1 MSIEFDANRQVDDV
15 LRRIWRA
22 PLIVFLV
29 LGLTAGSVTAR
40 ADEVADAE
48 ALVRAG
54 KFKEAYKLLEPLE
67 ESKAGDL
74 KFDYLLARAALET
87 GNPSKA
93 SFIYER
99 ILAIEPNFVGVRVE
113 MGRAYL
119 ALGDY
124 ARAKLEFE
132 TVIRIPNL
140 PPDIRQQAEAYG
152 KLAEQY
158 SKGKKTVAYGY
169 MEYGYGYDSNPLSA
183 VARNPITIAGG
194 FPVDLPIS
202 SLARSSNYNAV
213 SLGGEVIHSLSGG
226 FSLYA
231 GGDAR
236 ARFYNQLDQAN
247 NMSIDLRTGVGFNS
261 GKHNIRLGVLG
272 GRYDLDHNL
281 FRKSFGGNAD
291 YRFLLNDTT
300 QLTAN
305 ITAIRFKFENELLR
319 ANDYDLYS
327 GLLGFTK
334 SIAGGRAIVGLN
346 AVGGYETADPRR
358 QDGDK
363 RFAGARLILQAAFT
377 ERVGSFVTL
386 GATWNDYLLEN
397 ALFGEQR
404 RDVFYDATAG
414 VTVGIKAGWS
424 VRPQVSYY
432 KNVSNIDLYTYDRTD
447 VSFNIR
453 KDF

>member
-1 MSIEFDANRQVDDV
+1 MAIEFDANGQSGDAPRRAWLSR
-15 LRRIWRA
+15 LRLFLISA
-22 PLIVFLV
+22 LCALPLAA
-29 LGLTAGSVTAR
+29 T

-54 KFKEAYKLLEPLE
+54 RYQEAYRLLEPLE
-67 ESKAGDL
+67 DSRAGDL
-74 KFDYLLARAALET
+74 KFDYLLARSALET

-152 KLAEQY
+152 KVAAKYIE
-158 SKGKKTVAYGY
+158 GKKTVAYGY
-169 MEYGYGYDSNPLSA
+169 MEYGYGYDSNALSA
-183 VARNPITIAGG
+183 TGRNPILLYGG
-194 FPVDLPIS
+194 ALLDLPPA
-202 SLARSSNYNAV
+202 SLEASSNYNAV
-213 SLGGEVIHSLSGG
+213 SLGGEVIHSLSRG
-226 FSLYA
+226 FSVYA

-236 ARFYNQLDQAN
+236 ARFYNQIDTAN
-247 NMSIDLRTGVGFNS
+247 YMNLDLRTGVGY
-261 GKHNIRLGVLG
+261 GAGRHNVRIGALG
-272 GRYDLDHNL
+272 GRYFLDHRTL
-281 FRKSFGGNAD
+281 RDSVGGNVD
-291 YRFLLNDTT
+291 YRFLANDTT

-305 ITAIRFKFENELLR
+305 IAAIRFKYANELLQV
-319 ANDYDLYS
+319 NDYDLYQ
-327 GLLGFTK
+327 GVFGFTH
-334 SIAGGRAIVGLN
+334 SIFAGRAIVGANL
-346 AVGGYETADPRR
+346 VGGYEAADPNR

-363 RFAGARLILQAAFT
+363 RFGGLRLVAQAAFT
-377 ERVGSFVTL
+377 NRVGGFLSG
-386 GATWNDYLLEN
+386 GATWSEYLKEN
-397 ALFGEQR
+397 VLFGTQR
-404 RDVFYDATAG
+404 RDVLYDVTAG
-414 VTVGIKAGWS
+414 VTVGIKSGWS
-424 VRPQVSYY
+424 VRPQVAYIR
-432 KNVSNIDLYTYDRTD
+432 NESNIDLYTFDRTD

>member
-1 MSIEFDANRQVDDV
+1 MSIEFDANGQGRDV

-22 PLIVFLV
+22 RHVAFLV
-29 LGLTAGSVTAR
+29 LSLLALSSGAR

-54 KFKEAYKLLEPLE
+54 KYKEAYKLLEPLE
-67 ESKAGDL
+67 DAKAGDL
-74 KFDYLLARAALET
+74 RFDYLLARSALEA

-99 ILAIEPNFVGVRVE
+99 ILAIEPHFVGVRVE

-140 PPDIRQQAEAYG
+140 PPDIRQQAETYG
-152 KLAEQY
+152 KLADQY
-158 SKGKKTVAYGY
+158 SKGKKTIAYGY
-169 MEYGYGYDSNPLSA
+169 MEYGYGHDSNPFSA

-194 FPVDLPIS
+194 FPIDLPVS

-226 FSLYA
+226 FSLFA

-236 ARFYNQLDQAN
+236 ARFYNQLDPAD
-247 NMSIDLRTGVGFNS
+247 NMTVDLRGGIGYS
-261 GKHNIRLGVLG
+261 AGKHSLRVGALG
-272 GRYDLDHNL
+272 GKYYLDHDG
-281 FRKSFGGNAD
+281 FRRSLGGNAD
-291 YRFLLNDTT
+291 YRILLNDTT
-300 QLTAN
+300 QITTNLTM
-305 ITAIRFKFENELLR
+305 IRFKYESELLQ

-327 GLLGFTK
+327 GVLGVNK
-334 SIAGGRAIVGLN
+334 SVLGGRAIVGFS
-346 AVGGYETADPRR
+346 VSGGYETADPRR

-363 RFAGARLILQAAFT
+363 RFSGLRLTLQGAFS
-377 ERVGSFVTL
+377 ERIGSFVTL
-386 GATWNDYLLEN
+386 GATMNDYLLEN
-397 ALFGEQR
+397 TLFGLQR
-404 RDVFYDATAG
+404 RDYFYDATAG
-414 VTVGIKAGWS
+414 VTFGIKSGWS
-424 VRPQVSYY
+424 VRPQISYY
-432 KNVSNIDLYTYDRTD
+432 RNVSNIDLYRYDRTD

>member
-1 MSIEFDANRQVDDV
+1 MSIEFDADGQGRDAV
-15 LRRIWRA
+15 RRILGVPVSA
-22 PLIVFLV
+22 FL
-29 LGLTAGSVTAR
+29 LLALAFLSVNVR

-54 KFKEAYKLLEPLE
+54 KFQEAYKLLEPLE

-74 KFDYLLARAALET
+74 KFDYLLARSALET

-152 KLAEQY
+152 KLADQY
-158 SKGKKTVAYGY
+158 SKGRKTVAYGY
-169 MEYGYGYDSNPLSA
+169 MEYGYGYDSNPFSA
-183 VARNPITIAGG
+183 VARNPITIVGG
-194 FPVDLPIS
+194 FPIDLPLS

-226 FSLYA
+226 FSLFA

-236 ARFYNQLDQAN
+236 ARFYNQLDPAD
-247 NMSIDLRTGVGFNS
+247 NMTVDLRGGVGYS
-261 GKHNIRLGVLG
+261 AGKHSLRVGMLG
-272 GRYDLDHNL
+272 GKYYLDHNG
-281 FRKSFGGNAD
+281 FRRSLGGNAD
-291 YRFLLNDTT
+291 YRILLNDTT
-300 QLTAN
+300 QLTTN
-305 ITAIRFKFENELLR
+305 LTMIRFKYESELLQ

-327 GLLGFTK
+327 GLVGVNK
-334 SIAGGRAIVGLN
+334 SVFGGRAIVGLSLS
-346 AVGGYETADPRR
+346 GGYETADPRR

-363 RFAGARLILQAAFT
+363 RFGGLRLTVQGAFT
-377 ERVGSFVTL
+377 ERIGSFVTL
-386 GATWNDYLLEN
+386 GATMNDYLLEN

-404 RDVFYDATAG
+404 RDYFYDATAG
-414 VTVGIKAGWS
+414 VTIGIKSGWS

-432 KNVSNIDLYTYDRTD
+432 KNVSNIDLYRYDRTD